1 MDTFWGLNS
10 LLDLI
15 VIAGVMWKSVLSL
28 QGYTVWDFLPEP
40 WACVSPELLSEV
52 HPQKS
57 TLWSFHSF
65 HKDSHVIQ
73 NRGHRPIRH
82 ISEVKEE
89 DSGLYQCMV
98 ATKDD
103 LIQKQSQQ
111 LEI

>member
-1 MDTFWGLNS
+1 
-10 LLDLI
+10 
-15 VIAGVMWKSVLSL
+15 MWKSVLSL

-82 ISEVKEE
+82 ISEVKKE